1 MMKSKSEEK
10 VIVISKRDD
19 KKFYISCGIP
29 FLIGIIFTTMIFCDG
44 GFQAWIDYATYGFGI
59 ETFFSWGGLAFI
71 ICGIVM
77 FILGKNCEMKVTDK
91 RINGKALF
99 GNEVDIPIDSVSAV
113 SKIKIFNGISVSS
126 SSGLIKF
133 LYLANINDLYKEI
146 SNLILNRNNKMNSIS
161 DAEELKK
168 YKELLDSGA
177 ITKKEYE
184 IKKKQMLG
192 L

>member
-1 MMKSKSEEK
+1 
-10 VIVISKRDD
+10 
-19 KKFYISCGIP
+19 
-29 FLIGIIFTTMIFCDG
+29 
-44 GFQAWIDYATYGFGI
+44 
-59 ETFFSWGGLAFI
+59 
-71 ICGIVM
+71 
-77 FILGKNCEMKVTDK
+77 MKVTDK

-113 SKIKIFNGISVSS
+113 SKIKIFNGISISS

-177 ITKKEYE
+177 ITKEEYE